1 MMFVVFAGAAA
12 VKVATSRSITM
23 LESDNHHA
31 APSDAAPVAQAHP
44 YSCGPTSFYNVLALC
59 GPDFADTMERAYQ
72 AFGLFYNGTE
82 PVSAIDVQNALKER
96 GLVSVPN
103 NPNANVKVML
113 IKDHR
118 IEGKKS
124 PGHFVVAHRGC
135 GTGA

>member
-1 MMFVVFAGAAA
+1 VYGLGRILPNIVLNDMMFVVFTGAAA
-12 VKVATSRSITM
+12 VKVATSRSVTM
-23 LESDNHHA
+23 LESANHRA

-82 PVSAIDVQNALKER
+82 PVSAIDVQNALQER

-118 IEGKKS
+118 IEG
-124 PGHFVVAHRGC
+124 
-135 GTGA
+135 